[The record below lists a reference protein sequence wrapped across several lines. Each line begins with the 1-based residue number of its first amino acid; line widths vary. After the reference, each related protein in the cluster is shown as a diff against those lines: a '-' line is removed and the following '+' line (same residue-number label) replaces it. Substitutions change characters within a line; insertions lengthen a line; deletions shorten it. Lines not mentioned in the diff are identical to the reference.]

1 MKKFIYVMINMIFL
15 TGILQAQTAE
25 RIEDLLK
32 LPALSYGQAALFV
45 MEAADVHEIHGSSV
59 ISNHAAAFRFAMEKN
74 WLPKKAVAEEKA
86 RLDGIALILLES
98 FEIKGGLLYRVFK
111 NPHYAYRELVYKD
124 IIQGRV
130 APDMAVSGDLLLFM
144 VSRLL
149 SGRPEGNG
157 EDYDIDM
164 YIRLTAEE
172 YTVSQS
178 GIPGEEAAH
187 REQESRAVMEALAA
201 EINIQL
207 EAQEMEDTSAR
218 ITEQGVTISLSNIQ
232 FLANSSELPP
242 DERRKLQEIARILQ
256 TVSYRRILVTG
267 HTALAGT
274 AEERLRISNERAGA
288 VAAYLV
294 SLGVRRA
301 DEVFAHG
308 FGSER
313 PIADNSTPEGM
324 ALNRRV
330 EITILE
336 GR

>member
-1 MKKFIYVMINMIFL
+1 
-15 TGILQAQTAE
+15 
-25 RIEDLLK
+25 
-32 LPALSYGQAALFV
+32 
-45 MEAADVHEIHGSSV
+45 
-59 ISNHAAAFRFAMEKN
+59 
-74 WLPKKAVAEEKA
+74 
-86 RLDGIALILLES
+86 
-98 FEIKGGLLYRVFK
+98 
-111 NPHYAYRELVYKD
+111 
-124 IIQGRV
+124 
-130 APDMAVSGDLLLFM
+130 
-144 VSRLL
+144 
-149 SGRPEGNG
+149 
-157 EDYDIDM
+157 
-164 YIRLTAEE
+164 
-172 YTVSQS
+172 
-178 GIPGEEAAH
+178 
-187 REQESRAVMEALAA
+187 MEALAA